1 MREQWIPGPI
11 LRFFEWAWV
20 RGYEQSRPQ
29 EVTEATDIHAKFTVN
44 NNRLCTRILC
54 LIPRLSLSLLAWWG
68 AWEQGYTFTLLA
80 LLQYNTLPTSKL
92 NQLIDNKKQIGTQ
105 K

>member
-1 MREQWIPGPI
+1 MYPYIMPYSQ
-11 LRFFEWAWV
+11 A
-20 RGYEQSRPQ
+20 
-29 EVTEATDIHAKFTVN
+29 
-44 NNRLCTRILC
+44 
-54 LIPRLSLSLLAWWG
+54 LSLLAWWG

-92 NQLIDNKKQIGTQ
+92 NQLIENKKQIGTQ

>member
-1 MREQWIPGPI
+1 MYPYIMPYSQ
-11 LRFFEWAWV
+11 A
-20 RGYEQSRPQ
+20 
-29 EVTEATDIHAKFTVN
+29 
-44 NNRLCTRILC
+44 
-54 LIPRLSLSLLAWWG
+54 LSLLAWWG

-92 NQLIDNKKQIGTQ
+92 NQLIDIKKQIGTQ